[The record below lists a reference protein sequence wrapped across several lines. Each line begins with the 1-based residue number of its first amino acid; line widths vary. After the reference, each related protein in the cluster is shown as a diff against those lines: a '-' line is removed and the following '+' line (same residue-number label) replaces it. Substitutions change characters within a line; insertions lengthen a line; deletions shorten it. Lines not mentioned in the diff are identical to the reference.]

1 MSVRATVLAGLG
13 LIACGVPAP
22 TIVINEVTAGG
33 TDYIELY
40 NASDHPVDLSGWSV
54 TDAKPEEA
62 GHRYTL
68 TSSSTLPSRGFW
80 PLQRGTF
87 RSFAFGLGD
96 DDEVMVFDDSG
107 LLIDSADYP
116 LGAAAVSW
124 CRVPDGTGFLKTC
137 KAQTL
142 GRTNAGQ

>member
-1 MSVRATVLAGLG
+1 
-13 LIACGVPAP
+13 
-22 TIVINEVTAGG
+22 
-33 TDYIELY
+33 
-40 NASDHPVDLSGWSV
+40 
-54 TDAKPEEA
+54 
-62 GHRYTL
+62 
-68 TSSSTLPSRGFW
+68 
-80 PLQRGTF
+80 
-87 RSFAFGLGD
+87 
-96 DDEVMVFDDSG
+96 MVFDDSG